1 LQTVYK
7 TAVSEAELADR
18 IGAEVI
24 LPPEA
29 GGGAAE

>member
-1 LQTVYK
+1 LQTAYE
-7 TAVSEAELADR
+7 TAVSEAELGDR

-29 GGGAAE
+29 GGGAVE